1 MASDIYTKGV
11 LTAVALFLGIIAF
24 EYSTAPQIIPTKPGM
39 APGYWIERD
48 GKVRHCIHTG
58 EEHQCFRYFE
68 ESDNLLNQ

>member
-1 MASDIYTKGV
+1 MASDLYTKGV

-48 GKVRHCIHTG
+48 GKVRHCIHGTDM
-58 EEHQCFRYFE
+58 HQRSQWFK
-68 ESDNLLNQ
+68 STKQ